1 MDQQGKK
8 GIWNVF
14 KKRSRKE
21 LDKMQ
26 RDLIFRPHEQRD
38 HAGDPQQP
46 KHQWVPL
53 RHK

>member
-1 MDQQGKK
+1 MDQQSKK
-8 GIWNVF
+8 GIWNIF
-14 KKRSRKE
+14 KKRSRTE

-26 RDLIFRPHEQRD
+26 RDLIFRPHEQRE